1 MTETYTAWTALVD
14 LGFIGLL
21 LSIGVFLRAR
31 IRFLQNMLVPASV
44 IAGLLGL
51 LLGQNVL
58 GAIAREHGWKIGSLQ
73 FNGIPLSSQVSTYS
87 SILIV
92 VVFACMALTDDFDV
106 RKINRSVAGFATYG
120 VLMYSLQVAVG
131 MGLCLLVLK
140 PLFDSPDS
148 IGLMLFTGWAGG
160 FGTAAAVGDVFNEA
174 GDPGMASIAFSSAT
188 VGLLAGVIGGII
200 IANIGA
206 RRGQVEAFKGMDSLP
221 QDIRTGILDQTETRP
236 AIGTHTFSGGTV
248 ESLTFNVGVIS
259 IACLCAYGINQVLKM
274 WLPDISFPLF
284 SISFVVGIVM
294 RLVMNSTKSSHLIDT
309 DSLRSISG
317 MATDILVVCGI
328 ASIEPAF
335 VKDHVGAL
343 GVLFLIGLLLCVFLG
358 FVVAP
363 RMMGD
368 GWFERQLFTWG
379 WATGA
384 VSTGLAL
391 LRIVDPKLKSGTI
404 EQFGYAYIPVVPV
417 EIAAVSFAP
426 MLVLASASWAVVGV
440 WGGLAVIAIFVGIW
454 LSRHGSRKSAP
465 LGHVATLGGSFV
477 GGKNEFD

>member
-1 MTETYTAWTALVD
+1 MTETYTAWSALVD
-14 LGFIGLL
+14 VGFIGLL

-44 IAGLLGL
+44 LAGLLGL
-51 LLGQNVL
+51 LLGPNVL
-58 GAIAREHGWKIGSLQ
+58 GALARSQGWKIGDLQ
-73 FNGIPLSSQVSTYS
+73 FVGIPFSSQVSTYS

-131 MGLCLLVLK
+131 MGLCLLLLGPV
-140 PLFDSPDS
+140 FGSPDS

-206 RRGQVEAFKGMDSLP
+206 RRGKVQAFEGMDSLP
-221 QDIRTGILDQTETRP
+221 DDIRTGILDQTERRP

-248 ESLTFNVGVIS
+248 ESLTFNVGVIA
-259 IACLCAYGINQVLKM
+259 IACLCAYGMNQLLKL

-284 SISFVVGIVM
+284 SISFVVGIIM
-294 RLVMNSTKSSHLIDT
+294 RLVMNVKKSSKLMDT
-309 DSLRSISG
+309 ESLRSISG
-317 MATDILVVCGI
+317 MSTDILVVCGI

-335 VKDHVGAL
+335 VKDHIGAL
-343 GVLFLIGLLLCVFLG
+343 AVLFGVGLILCVILG
-358 FVVAP
+358 FVIAP
-363 RMMGD
+363 KMMGE

-426 MLVLASASWAVVGV
+426 MLVLASASWAIVGV
-440 WGGLAVIAIFVGIW
+440 WGAIAVVTLFVGWW
-454 LSRHGSRKSAP
+454 LSRYGSRKSAP
-465 LGHVATLGGSFV
+465 LGHVGTLGSSFV
-477 GGKNEFD
+477 GGKIDFE